1 MFKILSIAIA
11 LTMVP
16 LCFERAGA
24 IPLDTHR
31 LSVPSN
37 VTQVALRG
45 ARGGM
50 AVRGPRGGMAVRGPR
65 GGMAVRGPRGGVAV
79 RGAHGGVAVRGGGYR
94 VGHRYYGGVWYGH
107 GRRFYG
113 GRWWAYGVGSCWRL
127 TSIGYVW
134 VC

>member
-1 MFKILSIAIA
+1 MFKILPIAIA

-16 LCFERAGA
+16 LCFERADA
-24 IPLDTHR
+24 IPLDTHG
-31 LSVPSN
+31 LSAPSN
-37 VTQVALRG
+37 VTQV
-45 ARGGM
+45 
-50 AVRGPRGGMAVRGPR
+50 AVRGPR

-79 RGAHGGVAVRGGGYR
+79 RGPHGGVAVRGGAHR
-94 VGHRYYGGVWYGH
+94 VGGRYYGGVWYGH

-127 TSIGYVW
+127 TPIGYVW